1 MTSLS
6 QIKTDSNWGLEA
18 PKLNQ
23 NFQNISTDILKLKN
37 STIRFKG
44 YHTSEEGLKS
54 KYPAPQSG
62 DYAWVG
68 TPYPGKVY
76 DVVNG
81 QWHNTNQDPPAE
93 SVDLANYYTKEE
105 INSIT
110 EGQDAKLL
118 ELEEKIGEGVGGAL
132 GGYKTVDS
140 IDNLPP
146 IGEENIGYIV
156 GTKLY
161 IYVGEGGDTLDGT
174 YKDVGEFRGPQ
185 GEPGKPGE
193 DGKNGADGV
202 SLGEI
207 ALVQETG
214 TDSGSENKV
223 MSQKAVSQEFEKLSS
238 SGSGNLIL
246 AWNTDEVTTRKS
258 IPAGKRKQG
267 MQISYK
273 KDGNWINEQFVGTD
287 LSDEKFPLD
296 VFWVSMADNYVF
308 FDEWVQGY
316 LLSDGRLNSS
326 ANYKATPYISL
337 LETNKFVYLFNT
349 FQKESG
355 TKGMCFYDQDKAFI
369 SGYDT
374 EYGKTIYQR
383 PEGAKFF
390 RVCKAANRDGR
401 VALSRSETISSL
413 LIPKSDE
420 GEKEENIINYIPDN
434 FFKRGL
440 IKKDGSVDTTTWQ
453 YLDFIRVIPGSK
465 IKLTIQNSFG
475 SSGTGGFLLYA
486 FYSARSARSFISG
499 KTYND
504 GEIPNFDEEVTI
516 PDDAY
521 YMRLTAPASRKSI
534 KAIIV
539 LSSMSWVYSISP
551 QVEFKKTIIAVPK
564 YIDFPSWRQT
574 DIFLDNMIGKI
585 TELDANTVVFSE
597 LSQIGYNHLRAKN
610 LSASKTVTITQ
621 YRDYV
626 LNDIDN
632 KATFTARSIKK
643 TTTKTTVNIL
653 VIGDS
658 LIQSSVPV
666 EELYKLLQEDGDV
679 TTINMIGTQG
689 RSPYKHEGRG
699 GWDFSKFISSSSP
712 FYKNGKLDFKEY
724 LKSVNPELTSIDII
738 IMSLGT
744 NDIGGGNK
752 YADVATIS
760 STIEKAKI
768 LIDAATNAETGF
780 PDAKVVVGM
789 PAVGSPFMSLYSLQ
803 FKMSA
808 HLLNEALVSTF
819 DNGIYNPNVT
829 CVAHGAY
836 IDRINSYEHTQSN
849 VTEYNEQQVSIY
861 TNLLH
866 PSAAGYKQFGRG
878 YYGKVRAILA
888 GNL

>member
-1 MTSLS
+1 MATKTFEELKQLAI
-6 QIKTDSNWGLEA
+6 QIRDEKTN
-18 PKLNQ
+18 KQ
-23 NFQNISTDILKLKN
+23 NTA
-37 STIRFKG
+37 TR
-44 YHTSEEGLKS
+44 
-54 KYPAPQSG
+54 
-62 DYAWVG
+62 VG
-68 TPYPGKVY
+68 TAMLEHINKLEQDYY
-76 DVVNG
+76 DKEGSN
-81 QWHNTNQDPPAE
+81 AE
-93 SVDLANYYTKEE
+93 LQKRDERLSK
-105 INSIT
+105 
-110 EGQDAKLL
+110 
-118 ELEEKIGEGVGGAL
+118 LEEKIGEGVGGAL
-132 GGYKTVDS
+132 GGYKTVDN

-161 IYVGEGGDTLDGT
+161 IYVGVGGDTLDGK

-207 ALVQETG
+207 ALVQEIGTG
-214 TDSGSENKV
+214 EGSENKV
-223 MSQKAVSQEFEKLSS
+223 MSQKAVSQEFEKLSK
-238 SGSGNLIL
+238 SGGGNLIL
-246 AWNTDEVTTRKS
+246 EWNTDEVTTRKS

-308 FDEWVQGY
+308 FDEWVQGF
-316 LLSDGRLNSS
+316 LLSDGRFSAS
-326 ANYKATPYISL
+326 ANYRATPYISL
-337 LETNKFVYLFNT
+337 LENNKQVFLFNT

-355 TKGMCFYDQDKAFI
+355 TKGMCFYDQDKVFI

-374 EYGKTIYQR
+374 EYGQTIYQC
-383 PEGAKFF
+383 PEGARFF
-390 RVCKAANRDGR
+390 RVCKYANRDGR
-401 VALSRSETISSL
+401 VALSKSETISSL
-413 LIPKSDE
+413 LIPKTE
-420 GEKEENIINYIPDN
+420 EEVEKEVNIISYIPDSL
-434 FFKRGL
+434 FKRGL
-440 IKKDGSVDTTTWQ
+440 IKKDGSINTTAWQ

-465 IKLTIQNSFG
+465 IKLTVQTST
-475 SSGTGGFLLYA
+475 SASGTGGFLLYA
-486 FYSARSARSFISG
+486 FYSAMNTQSFISG
-499 KTYND
+499 KIYND
-504 GEIPNFDEEVTI
+504 GEVPSFDEEITI
-516 PDDAY
+516 PDNAY
-521 YMRLTAPASRKSI
+521 YMRITAPVNRNTI
-534 KAIIV
+534 KGINV
-539 LSSMSWVYSISP
+539 LPSLSWLYSISP
-551 QVEFKKTIIAVPK
+551 QVESKTKTIIAVPK

-574 DIFLDNMIGKI
+574 DIFLDNIIGKI
-585 TELDANTVVFSE
+585 TELDANTVVFSG
-597 LSQIGYNHLRAKN
+597 LSQIGYNHLRGKN
-610 LSASKTVTITQ
+610 RSASDTVTITQ
-621 YRDYV
+621 YRDYILKEV
-626 LNDIDN
+626 DN
-632 KATFTARSIKK
+632 KATFTARAVKK

-689 RSPYKHEGRG
+689 SSPYKHEGRG

-738 IMSLGT
+738 IISLGS
-744 NDIGGGNK
+744 NDVGGGSK
-752 YADVATIS
+752 YADAATIN
-760 STIEKAKI
+760 STIENAKT
-768 LIDAATNAETGF
+768 LIDAAINAETGF

-803 FKMSA
+803 FKMSV

-819 DNGIYNPNVT
+819 DNGVYNPNVT

-836 IDRINSYEHTQSN
+836 IDRVNSYEHTQSN
-849 VTEYNEQQVSIY
+849 VTEYNEQQVSVY